1 MKWKLSLRTCCCIL
15 ICFKALK
22 VYCVKQLLYVP
33 FALVSLD
40 SLDAIIIT
48 VVSLLMSLW
57 LCNIMKGFLS
67 AKLPQRLFDIHC
79 FVCWFSLSRFKTKSL
94 RLYVVFRTRSASI
107 VEPHFQVTLEIV
119 YKHNYSRKCLNVLA
133 LRGFEC
139 QFFFCFF

>member
-1 MKWKLSLRTCCCIL
+1 
-15 ICFKALK
+15 
-22 VYCVKQLLYVP
+22 
-33 FALVSLD
+33 
-40 SLDAIIIT
+40 
-48 VVSLLMSLW
+48 
-57 LCNIMKGFLS
+57 MKGFLS

-139 QFFFCFF
+139 QFFLFFLNPVLVVLMTQPHDSVGVCLYA